1 VVFVR
6 EIGPVLLSMVVL
18 AAAARAPAYAEGDRV
33 YTRTA
38 VVIRQTPNEEGAAVV
53 TLLPGDELAV
63 QAFDDDLRDPP
74 AGWLP
79 VATTEVPSH
88 RLFTGFAR
96 ESDLSADPP
105 SDVVRA
111 RALREQV
118 ERDLD
123 ELTARAP
130 AFATLKDQ
138 AMHWKTVPH
147 GEAESEELARR
158 LASYMATQ
166 ITPRALDVI
175 DRLDQMRAIAEPH
188 AAALA
193 RRLEEISKSFRP

>member
-1 VVFVR
+1 MR
-6 EIGPVLLSMVVL
+6 EIRPVLLSILLL
-18 AAAARAPAYAEGDRV
+18 AAAAHPPAFTEGDRV

-38 VVIRQTPNEEGAAVV
+38 AVLRQAPDAAAPPVVA
-53 TLLPGDELAV
+53 LLPGDELAV

-147 GEAESEELARR
+147 GEAQSEELARR
-158 LASYMATQ
+158 LASYMATE
-166 ITPRALDVI
+166 ITPRALDAI
-175 DRLDQMRAIAEPH
+175 DRLDEMRAIAEPH
-188 AAALA
+188 AATLA
-193 RRLEEISKSFRP
+193 RRLDEVSKSFRP